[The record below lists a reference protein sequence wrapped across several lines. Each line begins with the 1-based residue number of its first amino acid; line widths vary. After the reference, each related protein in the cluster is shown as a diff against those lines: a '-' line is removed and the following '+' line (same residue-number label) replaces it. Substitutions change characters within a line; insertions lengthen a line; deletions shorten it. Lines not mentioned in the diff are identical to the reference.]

1 MTGLRRM
8 LWGMGLFVL
17 VLSCPT
23 GGEAVSSSVL
33 CQGVGNDLW
42 GQSRGGAMPSNEA
55 SIEKLQKI
63 KQDCPQLAVSI
74 DRLVNGIKAHLQ
86 RQADASKH
94 VKKSGEAYQ
103 NQAYDPGGMNMGG
116 SASAN

>member
-1 MTGLRRM
+1 M

-17 VLSCPT
+17 VLSFPT
-23 GGEAVSSSVL
+23 GSEAVSSSLL

-86 RQADASKH
+86 RQADAGKH

-103 NQAYDPGGMNMGG
+103 NSAYDPGGFNIGG
-116 SASAN
+116 RTSPN